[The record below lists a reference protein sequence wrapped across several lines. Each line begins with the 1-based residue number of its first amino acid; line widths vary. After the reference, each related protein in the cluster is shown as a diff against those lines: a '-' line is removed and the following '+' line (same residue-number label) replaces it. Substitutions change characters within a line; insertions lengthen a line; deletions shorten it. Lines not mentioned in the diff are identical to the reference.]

1 MTFNQL
7 VYTLARPIGGLRLA
21 RYLARR
27 HPRILMYHRVNGG
40 NGVDG
45 LNVDVFREQ
54 LRMIKKDFHPMALD
68 DLVKAGER
76 GTLPDNAVAL
86 TFDDGYRDF
95 YEHAFPLLEEMG
107 LPATLFVTTGFVSGE
122 LWLWPDQ
129 LKYVLEN
136 TNQKYLN
143 LSELEASLETAAQ
156 RHVAWN
162 LVSSNKCSTARF

>member
-1 MTFNQL
+1 
-7 VYTLARPIGGLRLA
+7 
-21 RYLARR
+21 
-27 HPRILMYHRVNGG
+27 MYHRVNGG